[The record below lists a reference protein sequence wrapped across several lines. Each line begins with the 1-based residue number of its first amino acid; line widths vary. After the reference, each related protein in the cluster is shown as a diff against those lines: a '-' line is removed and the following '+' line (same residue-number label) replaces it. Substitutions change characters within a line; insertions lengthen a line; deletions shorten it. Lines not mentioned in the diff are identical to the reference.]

1 MTMNIDFQAKNIG
14 VGRVWYVNHHN
25 NKYIANLSIYMYFIK
40 NEKMGNKNSNSFR
53 QFRLLDI
60 YLQGQ
65 ILEYNLLF
73 LNKGSTSHYFFDLL
87 SPIFFNILHIKMFH
101 TSFESKCLD
110 INDFRLWLWISMSDK
125 MIHREFNKG
134 HEFRQFWSFCW
145 RYTKFG

>member
-1 MTMNIDFQAKNIG
+1 
-14 VGRVWYVNHHN
+14 
-25 NKYIANLSIYMYFIK
+25 MYFIK
-40 NEKMGNKNSNSFR
+40 NEKMGNKNNNSFR
-53 QFRLLDI
+53 QSRLLDI

-110 INDFRLWLWISMSDK
+110 INDFRLWLWISMSNK
-125 MIHREFNKG
+125 MIHASLTRGTNFDNFDHFVEDILVKNWSNKFNSIGEYKLTLSK
-134 HEFRQFWSFCW
+134 ES
-145 RYTKFG
+145 